1 MSTPIPLTAR
11 VSAEYIPPHMDVA
24 KLEKDGREAVQ
35 KLEDKLRSLESR
47 AREGRADS
55 EGPRPEMRAE
65 ISEAS
70 RQVMLAREG
79 LAADIKAVRD
89 RYPEPLVF
97 TLKIPTSIERDQINS
112 RLIRLGLSNVSQQH
126 MRATMIE
133 ELFEMDWGKGSKEAN
148 EAEAEDIANFLDG
161 CWQRQEVHD
170 EAIGKWEEQERERI
184 MDEAYGA
191 PARERAPL
199 PPKIISVRE
208 LARMH
213 LLVDRVM
220 SESQRMRDLTAKAT
234 DFNRANS
241 VLLFRIHV
249 KAVRR
254 GNESLPIE
262 WDQALDVMTE
272 QSFAEIRE
280 AIDDPTWNDVVAHIN
295 NMYILNGYE
304 EKNSDSPLEKLPGQ
318 TGSVEQSGGTEASGG
333 NSMTSSISPVPAAGS
348 ATIIELSSGSI
359 SDSATV
365 AVTAT
370 ENASPTVDL

>member
-1 MSTPIPLTAR
+1 MSSPIPISAGC
-11 VSAEYIPPHMDVA
+11 AEYIPPHMDLA
-24 KLEKDGREAVQ
+24 KLEKDGREGIQ
-35 KLEDKLRSLESR
+35 RLESQLQSLRNR

-55 EGPRPEMRAE
+55 EGPRPDMVPE
-65 ISEAS
+65 INELS
-70 RQVMLAREG
+70 RQVSLEREG
-79 LAADIKAVRD
+79 LQLDIKAVKD
-89 RYPEPLVF
+89 RYPAPLVF

-170 EAIGKWEEQERERI
+170 NAIGAWEEQERERI

-199 PPKIISVRE
+199 PPKIITVRE

-254 GNESLPIE
+254 GSESLPIE

-272 QSFAEIRE
+272 QSFAQIRE
-280 AIDDPTWNDVVAHIN
+280 ALDDVTWNDVVTHIN
-295 NMYILNGYE
+295 NLYVLNGYE
-304 EKNSDSPLEKLPGQ
+304 EKNSGSPLEKLPDQ
-318 TGSVEQSGGTEASGG
+318 TGLAEQSGATGANGG
-333 NSMTSSISPVPAAGS
+333 NSTTSSITPVPADAS
-348 ATIIELSSGSI
+348 ATIIEQSSVST
-359 SDSATV
+359 SDSAIA
-365 AVTAT
+365 AVTEPA
-370 ENASPTVDL
+370 NDSPTAGA